1 VRVKANG
8 FWQMREISAQNTF
21 NGMNML
27 NAHFGFGATGAS
39 PLIIDSL
46 MIEWPSG
53 VVDICTSVLSNV
65 MYIATEGQC
74 LLPTSLSSFE
84 NSKIDYFSLSIY
96 PNPVGDHLSFKYN
109 VHSPEILQTE
119 ILDINGKCVH
129 SEKLIDV
136 VCGCNTSSL
145 DIKNIV
151 NGFYTL
157 KLSSGKHISYGKFVK
172 N

>member
-1 VRVKANG
+1 
-8 FWQMREISAQNTF
+8 MREISAQNTF

-27 NAHFGFGATGAS
+27 NAHFGFGVTGAT
-39 PLIIDSL
+39 PLTIDTIR
-46 MIEWPSG
+46 IEWPSG
-53 VVDICTSVLSNV
+53 ILDVCTSVLSNV

-74 LLPTSLSSFE
+74 LLPTSLNSFE

-96 PNPVGDHLSFKYN
+96 PNPISDHLSFKYN
-109 VHSPEILQTE
+109 LHYPEIVQID

-136 VCGCNTSSL
+136 VSGSNASSL
-145 DIKNIV
+145 DIKNIAT
-151 NGFYTL
+151 GFYTL
-157 KLSSGKHISYGKFVK
+157 KLSSGKHISHGKFVK